1 MVTSLP
7 AMHETR
13 VRSLNQEDPVG
24 NGITTRPS
32 ILAWEISGTEEPGRI
47 VKRSQKRHDLVPEQQ
62 QQFSYCKMWME
73 SWPDIQGNP
82 LR

>member
-1 MVTSLP
+1 MLQPMGS
-7 AMHETR
+7 
-13 VRSLNQEDPVG
+13 Q
-24 NGITTRPS
+24 
-32 ILAWEISGTEEPGRI
+32 RI
-47 VKRSQKRHDLVPEQQ
+47 KHNLVPEQQ